1 MIEKIEVVKKDF
13 VKNTEKYII
22 ALFGKIEKLILY
34 KFIKAFFKSFFF
46 NLMKL
51 FFFYQTKKF

>member
-1 MIEKIEVVKKDF
+1 MIEKIEVVEKDF

-34 KFIKAFFKSFFF
+34 KFIKAFFK
-46 NLMKL
+46 
-51 FFFYQTKKF
+51 